1 MTFLGLEIGS
11 WAEWAGAIGTISAV
25 ILALWPNFRKIE
37 HSKIN
42 FQFMLSYESDPLLI
56 KIELKT
62 TNLKDRVEFFYIE
75 NLEYGCEYSE
85 QGQYPSFSSASSYEF
100 HEFTDIPKN
109 YLITLFAYGSV
120 RDAVGSKKVESFQSK
135 NEIVIVRMQGHTANN
150 KDNYRVAKVYEVI
163 YHTGVDKYNEI
174 NELGDFCEKN
184 MSESEFN
191 KLIDSKLK
199 S

>member
-42 FQFMLSYESDPLLI
+42 FQFMLNYKSSQSSM
-56 KIELKT
+56 KIELKM

-75 NLEYGCEYSE
+75 NLEYGCGYSK

-100 HEFTDIPKN
+100 HDFTDIPKN
-109 YLITLFAYGSV
+109 YLITLFAYGSA
-120 RDAVGSKKVESFQSK
+120 RDAIDSQILESSGGK
-135 NEIVIVRMQGHTANN
+135 NEIAIVRMQGHTANN
-150 KDNYRVAKVYEVI
+150 KDNYRVAKVCEVI
-163 YHTGVDKYNEI
+163 YHTASEEDPEI

-184 MSESEFN
+184 MSESKFN